1 MNNIYQQ
8 SIRVLSSGPI
18 TGLTGQLRPQLVE
31 MIVDSIVAS
40 SSTKNETVKNDRNC
54 LERNRLD
61 RNFSKDA
68 AGERRI
74 T

>member
-1 MNNIYQQ
+1 MNNIYHQ

-31 MIVDSIVAS
+31 MIVDSIVATS
-40 SSTKNETVKNDRNC
+40 SSTNETVNKDR
-54 LERNRLD
+54 D
-61 RNFSKDA
+61 FSEDA
-68 AGERRI
+68 ANKRRI

>member
-1 MNNIYQQ
+1 MNNIYHQ

-40 SSTKNETVKNDRNC
+40 SASTNEAVNRDR
-54 LERNRLD
+54 D
-61 RNFSKDA
+61 FSKDA
-68 AGERRI
+68 ADQHRI

>member
-1 MNNIYQQ
+1 MNNIYHQ

-40 SSTKNETVKNDRNC
+40 SASTNEAVSRDRD
-54 LERNRLD
+54 L
-61 RNFSKDA
+61 SKDA
-68 AGERRI
+68 ADQHKI